1 MGLLYIFDLFGTL
14 VFSSTGAIR
23 GIEKKLDLFGI
34 FVMSFLTAVGGGTIR
49 DIIMNKTPFY
59 FFDINYTVAIVLG
72 MFIVIFFKNLIL
84 KYKNILVYL
93 DAIGLGVFSVI
104 GAEKGMSANLPD
116 IGIIIVGLI
125 TGIGG
130 GILRDVMIRE
140 IPFVLEKEIYATA
153 SIIGLIV
160 FVLFV
165 RLNIVPIVTAVWISI
180 LVIVVIRILSFQ
192 LKINLPKF

>member
-1 MGLLYIFDLFGTL
+1 M
-14 VFSSTGAIR
+14 
-23 GIEKKLDLFGI
+23 KKLDLFGI

-104 GAEKGMSANLPD
+104 GAEKGMNANLPD

-165 RLNIVPIVTAVWISI
+165 RLNIVPIVTAVWVSI

>member
-84 KYKNILVYL
+84 RYKNILVYL

-116 IGIIIVGLI
+116 IGIIMVGLI

>member
-104 GAEKGMSANLPD
+104 GAEKGMNANLPD

-165 RLNIVPIVTAVWISI
+165 RLNIVPIVTAVWVSI

>member
-84 KYKNILVYL
+84 RYKNILVYL

>member
-104 GAEKGMSANLPD
+104 GAEKGMNANLPD

-180 LVIVVIRILSFQ
+180 LVIVVIRILSFR

>member
-116 IGIIIVGLI
+116 IGIIMVGLI